1 MVRLV
6 AVGMLAAG
14 LFAQEKPAAPSLTA
28 EQKQTLQEMLTK
40 AENET
45 KTSVE
50 PLAQKLAV
58 TAKSIDINL
67 LSEHPD
73 AALDAKLSGDLADAV
88 AQTVRSAMELRLRV
102 VREIIKV
109 LTPEQKKLVQAELEK
124 PGANPDLAETV
135 TKMFGLKK

>member
-1 MVRLV
+1 MVRIV
-6 AVGMLAAG
+6 AAALLAAG
-14 LFAQEKPAAPSLTA
+14 LFAQEKPAPPSLTA
-28 EQKQTLQEMLTK
+28 EQKQTLQEMLQK

-58 TAKSIDINL
+58 TAKNIDLNL

-124 PGANPDLAETV
+124 PGTNPDLAETV
-135 TKMFGLKK
+135 AKMFGLKK

>member
-6 AVGMLAAG
+6 AAAMLAAG
-14 LFAQEKPAAPSLTA
+14 LFAQETPAPSLTA
-28 EQKQTLQEMLTK
+28 EQKQTLQEMLQK

-67 LSEHPD
+67 LSDHPD

-135 TKMFGLKK
+135 AKMFGLKK